1 MDQPSTPNTSPR
13 NDFQAMHSPLSQL
26 PRREPVTVMLDTP
39 LREALAIMDRRRIGS
54 IIVVDEHGK
63 MPLGIFTLRDV
74 LHRVALPQVS
84 LDEPIASVMTG
95 GVITVKPHTTAYEAA
110 VIMARRGLRHLLV
123 VDDAAH
129 LVSIVSQND
138 LFALQRTSLK
148 DVSNDIRQARDLPT
162 LQACARDIQRIALTL
177 LTQGMAAEPLTQFI
191 STLNDLLTLR
201 VIELTH
207 DEFDLPQI
215 QWCWI
220 ALGSEGRYEQTLCTD
235 QDNGIIFECESETA
249 TEALRQRFLPFAQAV
264 NNKLDACGFPLCKGG
279 IMAGNP
285 QWCLSLPE
293 WRARFRGW
301 IEHPQPKALLNA
313 AIFFD
318 FRPLYGDEAL
328 SESLRS
334 WLLDET
340 RNAQLFLRLMAENAL
355 QCAPPLGLIR
365 DFIFDSSKEFPNTID
380 LKMYGS
386 RPFVDAARLLSLT
399 HGVRQ
404 TSTAQ
409 RLLGASQSVNFGG
422 DDVAAMVDSFY
433 YIQSLRLRH
442 QHQVLGEHGGGNR
455 INPDLLNELDRHI
468 LKEAFKQARKL
479 QSRLRL
485 DYRL

>member
-1 MDQPSTPNTSPR
+1 MMEQTPPQSPR
-13 NDFQAMHSPLSQL
+13 NAFQALHSPLSQL
-26 PRREPVTVMLDTP
+26 VRRQPVTVTLGTP
-39 LREALAIMDRRRIGS
+39 LREALAIMDRLRIGS
-54 IIVVDEHGK
+54 IIVVDDQGQL
-63 MPLGIFTLRDV
+63 PLGIFTLRDV
-74 LHRVALPQVS
+74 LHRVTLPQVS
-84 LDEPIASVMTG
+84 LDDPIASVMTG
-95 GVITVKPHTTAYEAA
+95 GVITVKPHTTAYEAG

-123 VDDAAH
+123 VDEAAH

-138 LFALQRTSLK
+138 LYALQRTSLK
-148 DVSNDIRQARDLPT
+148 DVSNDIRRARDLPA
-162 LQACARDIQRIALTL
+162 LQACAKDIQRIALAL
-177 LTQGMAAEPLTQFI
+177 LTQGMAAEQLTQFI

-215 QWCWI
+215 PWCWI

-235 QDNGIIFECESETA
+235 QDNGIIFECEHAGT
-249 TEALRQRFLPFAQAV
+249 TDALRQRFLPFAQAV
-264 NNKLDACGFPLCKGG
+264 NQKLDACGFPLCTGG

-293 WRARFRGW
+293 WRARFRDW

-318 FRPLYGDEAL
+318 FRPLYGFESL
-328 SESLRS
+328 SDSLRS

-340 RNAQLFLRLMAENAL
+340 RNAKLFLRLMAENAL

-365 DFIFDSSKEFPNTID
+365 DFVFDSNKEFPNTID

-409 RLLGASQSVNFGG
+409 RLLGASKSERFGG
-422 DDVAAMVDSFY
+422 GDVAAMVDSFY
-433 YIQSLRLRH
+433 YIQLLRLRH
-442 QHQVLGEHGGGNR
+442 QHQVLGEQGGGNR

-485 DYRL
+485 DYQL

>member
-1 MDQPSTPNTSPR
+1 MNQPPPPRPN

-26 PRREPVTVMLDTP
+26 ARREPVTVTLDTP
-39 LREALAIMDRRRIGS
+39 LHEALAIMDRKRIGS
-54 IIVVDEHGK
+54 IIVVDAKGQL
-63 MPLGIFTLRDV
+63 PLGIFTLRDL
-74 LHRVALPQVS
+74 LHRVTLPQVD
-84 LDEPIASVMTG
+84 LHDPIASVMTG
-95 GVITVKPHTTAYEAA
+95 GVITVKPHATAYEASL
-110 VIMARRGLRHLLV
+110 IMARRGLHHLLV
-123 VDDAAH
+123 VDEAAH

-148 DVSNDIRQARDLPT
+148 DVSSDIRQAHDLPT
-162 LQACARDIQRIALTL
+162 LQACAKDIQRIARAL
-177 LTQGMAAEPLTQFI
+177 LTQGMAAGRLTEFV

-207 DEFDLPQI
+207 DAFDLPQI
-215 QWCWI
+215 KWCWI

-249 TEALRQRFLPFAQAV
+249 TEALRQRLLPFARAV
-264 NNKLDACGFPLCKGG
+264 NEKLDACGFPLCKGG

-285 QWCLSLPE
+285 KWCLSLSE
-293 WRARFRGW
+293 WRARFADW
-301 IEHPQPKALLNA
+301 IGHPQPKALLNA

-318 FRPLYGDEAL
+318 FRPLYGDDSM

-365 DFIFDSSKEFPNTID
+365 DFVFDDNKDYPNTLD

-409 RLLGASQSVNFGG
+409 RLLGAAQAVNFGG
-422 DDVAAMVDSFY
+422 DDVAAMVDGFY
-433 YIQSLRLRH
+433 YIQLLRLRH
-442 QHQVLGEHGGGNR
+442 QHQVLGQDGGGNR
-455 INPDLLNELDRHI
+455 INPDELNELDRHI

-485 DYRL
+485 DYQL